1 MAPLQKAEDIG
12 YTVSMINRWKQIFS
26 RRVILVLFC
35 TLVLSLALV
44 GFNAYVSS
52 KQGLPPEVV
61 MMTTAVAQDLP
72 VIDQTIVPHTEFAL
86 FALG

>member
-12 YTVSMINRWKQIFS
+12 YTVSMIHRWKQIFS

-35 TLVLSLALV
+35 TLVLSFALV

-52 KQGLPPEVV
+52 KQGLPPDVV
-61 MMTTAVAQDLP
+61 MTTAVAQDLP